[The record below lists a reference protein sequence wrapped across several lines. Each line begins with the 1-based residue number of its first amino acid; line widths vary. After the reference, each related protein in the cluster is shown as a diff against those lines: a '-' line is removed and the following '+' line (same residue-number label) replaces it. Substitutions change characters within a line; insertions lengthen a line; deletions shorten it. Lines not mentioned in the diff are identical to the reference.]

1 MKKLY
6 LPLFFLAVLC
16 LSSCV
21 DIEEQYDFKADGS
34 CNVIYGFDMSKAV
47 SVLVNLMSDSL
58 KETPQF
64 SLVKDTTLNF
74 YSAMPDS
81 TQQKMSLEES
91 NMAKSSDLSI
101 NMNLKKSIMK
111 VNIKH
116 VAKNAADLQYY
127 LQNLSKIA
135 LNSQINAFSSP
146 DKASRTF
153 DARQMVAGQDYY
165 SYDIT
170 PHKFY
175 RIIDKAKFNAF
186 LKKTQST
193 FMMAK
198 AMLIDMPY
206 KVILRFAKPVK
217 KLNNSKAVLSA
228 DRRSVTLVTSMDE
241 VIKNPAVMNLKI
253 DF

>member
-6 LPLFFLAVLC
+6 FPIIFLAMLC

-21 DIEEQYDFKADGS
+21 DIEEHYNFKSDGS
-34 CNVIYGFDMSKAV
+34 CVVAYGFDMSKAV
-47 SVLVNLMSDSL
+47 SVLVNLVSDSV

-81 TQQKMSLEES
+81 TQQRMSVAEIEL
-91 NMAKSSDLSI
+91 AKSSDLTV

-111 VNIKH
+111 VAINH
-116 VAKNAADLQYY
+116 TAKNAADLKYY
-127 LQNLSKIA
+127 LQNVSKIA
-135 LNSQINAFSSP
+135 LNSQISSFSNNP
-146 DKASRTF
+146 KTNKAL
-153 DARQMVAGQDYY
+153 DAKQMVAGQDYY

-175 RIIDKAKFNAF
+175 RIVDKAKFNAF
-186 LKKTQST
+186 LKKTQSALSA
-193 FMMAK
+193 AK

-206 KVILRFAKPVK
+206 KVILKFARPVK

>member
-6 LPLFFLAVLC
+6 FPLIFLAMLC
-16 LSSCV
+16 SSSCV

-34 CNVIYGFDMSKAV
+34 CNVVYGFDMSKAV
-47 SVLVNLMSDSL
+47 SVLVNLMSDSV

-81 TQQKMSLEES
+81 TQQKMSTEES

-135 LNSQINAFSSP
+135 LNSQINAFSSS
-146 DKASRTF
+146 DKASKTF

-165 SYDIT
+165 SYQIT

-206 KVILRFAKPVK
+206 KVILKFAKPVK

-241 VIKNPAVMNLKI
+241 VIKNPSVMNLKI

>member
-1 MKKLY
+1 MKKIY
-6 LPLFFLAVLC
+6 LPLIFLAILC

-34 CNVIYGFDMSKAV
+34 CNVAYGFDMSKAV
-47 SVLVNLMSDSL
+47 SVLVNLMSDSV

-81 TQQKMSLEES
+81 TQQKMSIEES
-91 NMAKSSDLSI
+91 NMAKTSDLSI

-111 VNIKH
+111 VNITH
-116 VAKNAADLQYY
+116 VAKNAVDLQYY

-135 LNSQINAFSSP
+135 LNSRINAFTSA
-146 DKASRTF
+146 DKASKSF

-170 PHKFY
+170 PHRFY

-186 LKKTQST
+186 LKKTQAT

-206 KVILRFAKPVK
+206 KVILKFAKPVK
-217 KLNNSKAVLSA
+217 KLNNPNAILSA
-228 DRRSVTLVTSMDE
+228 DRRSVTLVTNMDE
-241 VIKNPAVMNLKI
+241 VIKNPSVMNLKI

>member
-6 LPLFFLAVLC
+6 LPLFLLVVLC
-16 LSSCV
+16 FSSCV
-21 DIEEQYDFKADGS
+21 DIEEHYDFKSDGT
-34 CNVIYGFDMSKAV
+34 CKVAYAFDMSRAV
-47 SVLVNLMSDSL
+47 SVLVNLMSDSV

-74 YSAMPDS
+74 YSAIPDS
-81 TQQKMSLEES
+81 AQQKLKAEEVE
-91 NMAKSSDLSI
+91 MAKSSELTV
-101 NMNLKKSIMK
+101 NMNLKKSVMK
-111 VNIKH
+111 VTLNH
-116 VAKNAADLQYY
+116 TAKNAADLQYY
-127 LQNLSKIA
+127 LQNVSKIA
-135 LNSQINAFSSP
+135 LNTQISAITTT
-146 DKASRTF
+146 DKTNRPF
-153 DARQMVAGQDYY
+153 DARQMVEGQDYY

-186 LKKTQST
+186 LKKTQAT

-206 KVILRFAKPVK
+206 KVILRFAHPVK
-217 KLNNSKAVLSA
+217 KINNSKAMLSA
-228 DRRSVTLVTSMDE
+228 DRREVTLITSMDE
-241 VIKNPAVMNLKI
+241 VIKNPNVMNLKI

>member
-6 LPLFFLAVLC
+6 FLIIFSAMLC

-21 DIEEQYDFKADGS
+21 DIEEHYNFKSDGS
-34 CNVIYGFDMSKAV
+34 CTVAYGFDMSKAV
-47 SVLVNLMSDSL
+47 SVLVNLVSDSV

-81 TQQKMSLEES
+81 TQQKMSTAEIEL
-91 NMAKSSDLSI
+91 AKSSDLTV

-111 VNIKH
+111 VAINH
-116 VAKNAADLQYY
+116 TAKNAADLKYY
-127 LQNLSKIA
+127 LQNVSKIA
-135 LNSQINAFSSP
+135 LNSQISAFSNNSKTN
-146 DKASRTF
+146 KAL
-153 DARQMVAGQDYY
+153 DAKQMVAGQDYY

-175 RIIDKAKFNAF
+175 RIVDKAKFNAF

-206 KVILRFAKPVK
+206 KVILKFAKPIK

-228 DRRSVTLVTSMDE
+228 DRRSVTLVTNMDE
-241 VIKNPAVMNLKI
+241 VIKNPSVMNLKI

>member
-6 LPLFFLAVLC
+6 LLSIFFAMFC
-16 LSSCV
+16 FSSCV
-21 DIEEQYDFKADGS
+21 DIEEHYDFKSDGS
-34 CNVIYGFDMSKAV
+34 CKVVYGFDMSKAV
-47 SVLVNLMSDSL
+47 SVLVNLMSDSV

-81 TQQKMSLEES
+81 IQRKMNLAET
-91 NMAKSSDLSI
+91 NLAKSSELTI

-111 VNIKH
+111 VSLDHN
-116 VAKNAADLQYY
+116 AKNAADLQYY
-127 LQNLSKIA
+127 LQNVSKIA
-135 LNSQINAFSSP
+135 LNSQITAFSTG
-146 DKASRTF
+146 DKAAKAL

-165 SYDIT
+165 SYNIT

-175 RIIDKAKFNAF
+175 RIIDKVKFRAF

-206 KVILRFAKPVK
+206 KVILKFAKPVK
-217 KLNNSKAVLSA
+217 KLDNSKAILSA
-228 DRRSVTLVTSMDE
+228 DRRSVTLVTNMDE
-241 VIKNPAVMNLKI
+241 VIKNPSVMNLKI

>member
-6 LPLFFLAVLC
+6 FLILFLAITC

-21 DIEEQYDFKADGS
+21 DIEEHYTFKNDGS
-34 CNVIYGFDMSKAV
+34 CSVVYGFDMSKAV
-47 SVLVNLMSDSL
+47 SVLVNLVSDSL
-58 KETPQF
+58 KQTPQF

-74 YSAMPDS
+74 YNAMPDS
-81 TQQKMSLEES
+81 TQQRMSKAEIDL
-91 NMAKSSDLSI
+91 AKSSDLTV
-101 NMNLKKSIMK
+101 NMNLKKSIVK
-111 VNIKH
+111 VSINH
-116 VAKNAADLQYY
+116 TAKDAADLKYY
-127 LQNLSKIA
+127 LQNVSKIA
-135 LNSQINAFSSP
+135 LNSQVSALTTGAKNS
-146 DKASRTF
+146 KAL
-153 DARQMVAGQDYY
+153 DAKQMIVGQDYY

-170 PHKFY
+170 PHRFY

-206 KVILRFAKPVK
+206 KVILNFAKPVK
-217 KLNNSKAVLSA
+217 RLNNSKAILSA
-228 DRRSVTLVTSMDE
+228 DRKSVTLITNMDE
-241 VIKNPAVMNLKI
+241 VIKNPSLMNLKI

>member
-6 LPLFFLAVLC
+6 LPLIFMAMLC
-16 LSSCV
+16 FSSCV
-21 DIEEQYDFKADGS
+21 DIVEQYDFKTDGS
-34 CNVIYGFDMSKAV
+34 CNVAYGFDMSKAV

-64 SLVKDTTLNF
+64 SLVKDTSLNF

-81 TQQKMSLEES
+81 TQQKMSLEEV

-101 NMNLKKSIMK
+101 NMNLKKSIMR
-111 VNIKH
+111 VSVKH
-116 VAKNAADLQYY
+116 VAKNATDLQYY

-135 LNSQINAFSSP
+135 HNSQINAFAKN
-146 DKASRTF
+146 DKVNKSF
-153 DARQMVAGQDYY
+153 DAGQMMVGQDYY

-175 RIIDKAKFNAF
+175 RVIDKTKFNAF

-193 FMMAK
+193 FVMAK

-206 KVILRFAKPVK
+206 KVILKFAKPVK
-217 KLNNSKAVLSA
+217 KLNNSKAILSA
-228 DRRSVTLVTSMDE
+228 DRRSVTLITNMDE
-241 VIKNPAVMNLKI
+241 MIKNPSVMNLKI